1 MELRKSQLPP
11 HPLRIAV
18 KLSRERGWGW
28 AVKDAI
34 NELGSEIRGDFVNSD
49 L

>member
-1 MELRKSQLPP
+1 MERQLPP

-18 KLSRERGWGW
+18 KLSGEKGW

-34 NELGSEIRGDFVNSD
+34 NELGSDFMSILRVGERG
-49 L
+49 